1 MRRRSLSFV
10 VIGASI
16 ALGGCNLSSGSP
28 AATPVAVAPSAPAQ
42 PNWPPLPQ
50 GAACSDDLRH
60 YQTVLDADVGTGNVN
75 RSVYDEI
82 ETELIPAAEA
92 CAAGRD
98 SQARSLIHAA
108 KERHGYR
115 SGA

>member
-1 MRRRSLSFV
+1 MHRISLSLV
-10 VIGASI
+10 VLGAI

-28 AATPVAVAPSAPAQ
+28 AATPVAVAPPAPAQ

-50 GAACSDDLRH
+50 DAACTEDLNH
-60 YQTVLDADVGTGNVN
+60 YQSVLNADVGTGNVN
-75 RSVYDEI
+75 RSVYDKI
-82 ETELIPAAEA
+82 ETELAPAAQA

-98 SQARSLIHAA
+98 SEARSLIRAA

-115 SGA
+115 TGA